1 MERVYYGIKEV
12 SEMTGL
18 SFATLRY
25 WEKVIPSL
33 KPKKNAGMTR
43 FYTPEDIELIRQIKY
58 LRDEQHLSIEGINKR
73 LQADKSGISRQ
84 QYVSEQLHKLR
95 DELVELRRLL

>member
-1 MERVYYGIKEV
+1 MERIYYGIKEV

-18 SFATLRY
+18 PFATLRY
-25 WEKVIPSL
+25 WEKVIPL
-33 KPKKNAGMTR
+33 LHPKKNAGLTR

-58 LRDEQHLSIEGINKR
+58 LRDEQKLSVAGINKR
-73 LQADKSGISRQ
+73 LHADKTGINKQ
-84 QYVSEQLHKLR
+84 QYVAEQLHKLR